1 MSIKRRL
8 IILIIATVVLASFFA
23 ALHGYRNSLKQL
35 DNVFDEE
42 LITVSA
48 FLSGFVNQSSEIPTK
63 VNSEI
68 AYQIY
73 VDNTLISSSVSSPS
87 AKISA
92 KTSGFDEVSFHGK
105 RWRTYT
111 FIPANMGKDVSI
123 IVAHPIAKRIDS
135 AESVLFATIT
145 PIVVA
150 IPLIALL
157 IIYIISRSLSSLT
170 TLSNQ
175 IKKKDTDDLSEIVIS
190 QPPEELAPV
199 IRRMNNLFLR
209 LKNAFDREKQLAA
222 NAAHELRTPISVL
235 KLTAHNIQSEFTR
248 KTLTPTL
255 INELNSNVSRMAH
268 VIEQM
273 IALYRYTPNQFVG
286 KKTNENLHDIIQ
298 EVISKNYD
306 MIAQNTQIISLEGQD
321 TFVSGAHFAL
331 STLFENILKNAIKY
345 SGHGAEIKVTLVN
358 EAQARILI
366 IEDSGMG
373 IDESE
378 YSKIFERFYRIQN
391 TISREKGSGLGLSI
405 VKHICDLHSA
415 SIDAS
420 RSALGGL
427 KITIS
432 FPPVTDVAEVSI

>member
-8 IILIIATVVLASFFA
+8 ISLIIATVVLASFFA

-48 FLSGFVNQSSEIPTK
+48 FLSEFVNQSNEIPTK
-63 VNSEI
+63 VNSDI
-68 AYQIY
+68 AYQIF
-73 VDNTLISSSVSSPS
+73 VSNTLISSSVSSPN
-87 AKISA
+87 AKITIKS
-92 KTSGFDEVSFHGK
+92 SGFDEVSFHGK

-111 FIPANMGKDVSI
+111 FNPADMNKDVSI
-123 IVAHPIAKRIDS
+123 IVAHPIQKRINS

-157 IIYIISRSLSSLT
+157 IIYIISMSLSSLI
-170 TLSNQ
+170 TLSDQ
-175 IKKKDTDDLSEIVIS
+175 IKKKNTDDLTEIVIS

-199 IRRMNNLFLR
+199 IRRMNSLFLR

-235 KLTAHNIQSEFTR
+235 KLTAHNIQSEFTQQS
-248 KTLTPTL
+248 LTPTL

-273 IALYRYTPNQFVG
+273 IALYRYTPDQFVG
-286 KKTNENLHDIIQ
+286 KKTNENLHNIVQ
-298 EVISKNYD
+298 QVISKNYD
-306 MIAQNTQIISLEGQD
+306 MIAQNAQIISLKGQD
-321 TFVSGAHFAL
+321 AYLSGEHFAL

-345 SGHGAEIKVTLVN
+345 SGHGAEIKVTLLD
-358 EAQARILI
+358 ESKAISLI
-366 IEDSGMG
+366 VEDSGKG

-378 YSKIFERFYRIQN
+378 YDKIFERFYRIQN
-391 TISREKGSGLGLSI
+391 TVSREKGSGLGLSI

-415 SIDAS
+415 NIDAS

-427 KITIS
+427 KINIS
-432 FPPVTDVAEVSI
+432 FPLVTEVTEGSI